1 MAGGNKKSSKG
12 FMGFLNKFNLKL
24 QTKLV
29 SIFLVV
35 KVIPLILITIFAWNQ
50 IVSLSNLLRKI
61 AVEDSSTALNDSAVQ
76 NIERMTTDTA
86 RNVADFLYARDD
98 DIRYLS
104 TVTPS
109 DEAYRNFSEANT
121 GKVVRTGQ
129 WILSEDGASWEP
141 AVKSVVQEKEVHS
154 TNSENE
160 IMNGFHYRQHD
171 DYTYVDI
178 PLYDEITFIGLD
190 GKERYKYVTP
200 GSTKVNYPMNSQLTD
215 ISIRENTYVK
225 AETYFEQL
233 KALKPGEIYVSDVIG
248 AYVGSN
254 YIGMYTPPAVSQAA
268 AARGYDIEYNPLE
281 QAYAGKEN
289 PNGQRFEGIVRWAT
303 PVTDGSG
310 TITGYV
316 SFALNHD
323 HIMEFVDHL
332 TPDPDRYTEVP
343 SAYEGNYAFIWDYQ
357 CRSICHPRHH
367 SIVGFDPE
375 TGNRQI
381 PWLETSIYEGWQ
393 ESGSDYW
400 YDYVSGNITPF
411 DNQSREKT
419 PARTLTR
426 QGFVGLDGRYL
437 NNAPQCT
444 GWMDLTREG
453 GSGSFYILWSGI
465 QKLNTAGAIPY
476 YTGQYAPSEENNY
489 SYRGFGFVAIG
500 SGLED
505 FTRPAVETEEKLTTT
520 ISSNLRRTTVQLIA
534 STVILIIFVVLVAI
548 WLASSLTG
556 SITELIEGISHFR
569 SGERKFRFNSES
581 KDEFGTLA
589 DSFDDMADSI
599 EDSVNSPICIT
610 DMNLNIIYMNDKGLK
625 LNNKTSL
632 DEIVGASY
640 RENSIYTIGSEYCPI
655 TALEEGHEAEVLYRE
670 ADDQYFRGT
679 ASYFLDKDGNKIGYI
694 IVTTDV
700 TEIEIARKNAEN
712 ANRAKSEFLS
722 NMSHEMRTPMNAII
736 GMTTIGYNAEDVE
749 QKDYAFTKI
758 EEASTHLLGVIN
770 DVLDMSK
777 IEANKF
783 DLLPGPFSFERSIQS
798 VINVMAFRIDE
809 KRQNLRVLIDS
820 NIPAIVIGDE
830 QRLRQ
835 VVTNLLSNAVK
846 FTPEDG
852 SIILRAKLTEIDEND
867 LCIIQVS
874 VSDTGIG
881 ITEEQKKRLFTSFG
895 QAESSISRRFGGT
908 GLGLS
913 ISKRIVEKMDGR
925 IWVDSEYGKGSTFT
939 FTIKM
944 QKGENALERTLLP
957 GIDPEHVRLLA
968 IDSSARVRSYI
979 SEIAGLLGIACHT
992 AGDPAEA
999 AELIQQTGR
1008 YDICFTDW
1016 SMIEKESAPLSQ
1028 CIHENRLEANT
1039 VVMMSGIE
1047 WSALQSHVR
1056 LRNIDKFL
1064 PKPLFASDII
1074 DWINACLD
1082 HREGIAL
1089 PVVEEENDNF
1099 EKYHIML
1106 VEDVEINREIVVVLL
1121 EETGVMIDQAVNGAE
1136 AVEKFRAAPEKYHL
1150 IFMDLQ
1156 MPEMDGLEA
1165 TRRIRALDN
1174 AAAKTVK
1181 IVAMT
1186 ANVFREDVEKCLE
1199 AGMNDHIGKPINQNE
1214 IIAIMR
1220 KYLKDA

>member
-1 MAGGNKKSSKG
+1 M
-12 FMGFLNKFNLKL
+12 
-24 QTKLV
+24 
-29 SIFLVV
+29 
-35 KVIPLILITIFAWNQ
+35 
-50 IVSLSNLLRKI
+50 REI
-61 AVEDSSTALNDSAVQ
+61 AVEDSSTALNDSAVE

-86 RNVADFLYARDD
+86 RNVANFLYARDN

-104 TVTPS
+104 TITPS
-109 DEAYRNFSEANT
+109 NEAYRKFCEMHTSKLVKTDE
-121 GKVVRTGQ
+121 
-129 WILSEDGASWEP
+129 WILSEDGTSWEP
-141 AVKSVVQEKEVHS
+141 ANKSIVKEKEVHS
-154 TNSENE
+154 TNSEND
-160 IMNGFHYRQHD
+160 IMDGFHYRQHD
-171 DYTYVDI
+171 DFTYVDV

-190 GKERYKYVTP
+190 GKEIYKYVAS
-200 GSTKVNYPMNSQLTD
+200 GSTKVNYPMNSRLMD
-215 ISIRENTYVK
+215 ISVRENTYVK

-233 KALKPGEIYVSDVIG
+233 KALAPGEIYVSDVIG

-254 YIGMYTPPAVSQAA
+254 YIGMYTPSVVSEAEAV
-268 AARGYDIEYNPLE
+268 RGYDIEYNPTE

-303 PVTDGSG
+303 PVTNASG
-310 TITGYV
+310 IITGYV

-332 TPDPDRYTEVP
+332 TPDPARYTEVP
-343 SAYEGNYAFIWDYQ
+343 SALEGNYAFIWDYQ

-381 PWLETSIYEGWQ
+381 PWLETSIYEEWQ
-393 ESGSDYW
+393 NNGSDYW
-400 YDYVSGNITPF
+400 YDYVSGNIAPF

-419 PARTLTR
+419 PAGELTR
-426 QGFVGLDGRYL
+426 QGLVGLDGRYL

-476 YTGQYAPSEENNY
+476 YTGQYAPSEENN

-500 SGLED
+500 SGLDD
-505 FTRPAVETEEKLTTT
+505 FTRPAVETGKKLNTT
-520 ISSNLRRTTVQLIA
+520 INSNLRRTTLQLVAITA
-534 STVILIIFVVLVAI
+534 ILIILIVLVAV

-569 SGERKFRFNSES
+569 KGERKFRFNSES

-589 DSFDDMADSI
+589 DSFDDIADSI
-599 EDSVNSPICIT
+599 EDSVNSPLCIT
-610 DMNLNIIYMNDKGLK
+610 DMNLNIIYMNDEGLK
-625 LNNKTSL
+625 LNNKTCL

-640 RENSIYTIGSEYCPI
+640 RENSIYPIGSIYCPI
-655 TALEEGHEAEVLYRE
+655 TALEEGHEAEVLYRK
-670 ADDQYFRGT
+670 DDNQYFRDN
-679 ASYFLDKDGNKIGYI
+679 ANYFLDKDGNKIGYI

-700 TEIEIARKNAEN
+700 TEIEISRKNAED
-712 ANRAKSEFLS
+712 ANRAKSDFLS

-736 GMTTIGYNAEDVE
+736 GMTTIGHNAEDVE
-749 QKDYAFTKI
+749 RKNYAFTKI

-770 DVLDMSK
+770 DILDMSK

-783 DLLPGPFSFERSIQS
+783 ELSSSSFNFERSIQS

-830 QRLRQ
+830 QHLKQ
-835 VVTNLLSNAVK
+835 VVTNLMSNAVK

-852 SIILRAKLTEIDEND
+852 SIILRANLMEIDEND
-867 LCIIQVS
+867 LCTIKVS

-881 ITEEQKKRLFTSFG
+881 ITDEQKKRLFTSFG

-913 ISKRIVEKMDGR
+913 ISKRIVEMMDGR
-925 IWVDSEYGKGSTFT
+925 IWIDSEYGKGSTFT
-939 FTIKM
+939 FTVKM

-957 GIDPEHVRLLA
+957 GIKPANVRLLA
-968 IDSSARVRSYI
+968 IDSSARVRTYI
-979 SEIAGLLGIACHT
+979 GEMAGLLGIDCHT
-992 AGDPAEA
+992 AGNSAEA
-999 AELIQQTGR
+999 VELIRQTGHC
-1008 YDICFTDW
+1008 DICFVEW

-1028 CIHENRLEANT
+1028 CIRENKLEANT

-1047 WSALQSHVR
+1047 WSALQSYVR
-1056 LRNIDKFL
+1056 LRSIDKFL
-1064 PKPLFASDII
+1064 PKPLFAADII
-1074 DWINACLD
+1074 DWINTCLD
-1082 HREGIAL
+1082 ISEEMVAS
-1089 PVVEEENDNF
+1089 VVENESVTF
-1099 EKYHIML
+1099 EKYHILL
-1106 VEDVEINREIVVVLL
+1106 VEDMEINREIVMALL
-1121 EETGVMIDQAVNGAE
+1121 DETGIKIDLAVNGVE
-1136 AVEKFRAAPEKYHL
+1136 AVDKFSAASEKYHL
-1150 IFMDLQ
+1150 IFMDMQ
-1156 MPEMDGLEA
+1156 MPEMDGIEA
-1165 TRRIRALDN
+1165 TRRIRALDD

-1186 ANVFREDVEKCLE
+1186 ANVFREDVEKCLA
-1199 AGMNDHIGKPINQNE
+1199 AGMNDHIGKPINHNE
-1214 IIAIMR
+1214 IIGILK
-1220 KYLKDA
+1220 KYLKDD